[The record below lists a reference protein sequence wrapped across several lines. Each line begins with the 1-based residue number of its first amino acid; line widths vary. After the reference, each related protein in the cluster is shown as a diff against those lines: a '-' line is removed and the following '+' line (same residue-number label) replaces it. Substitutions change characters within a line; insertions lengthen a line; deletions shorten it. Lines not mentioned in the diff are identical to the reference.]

1 MSRRA
6 SIERQTR
13 ETLVRVVIELDGSGK
28 VEVRTPISLFNH
40 LLETLLYYMRA
51 DAVVEASY
59 TGHEVPHHLMEDVG
73 LVLGEAIR
81 SAIGDVAVRR
91 YGWAIVPMDDA
102 LVIAA
107 FDYSHRPTAVTDFG
121 KLGSVEGVDGILL
134 AHFVEALAWR
144 LGATIHVYSLRGVNA
159 HHIVE
164 ASFKALGMAMKVA
177 LEPLS
182 LSQPLSLKGV
192 LG

>member
-81 SAIGDVAVRR
+81 NAVGDVAVRR

-164 ASFKALGMAMKVA
+164 ASFKALGMAMKVG

>member
-51 DAVVEASY
+51 DAVVEAGY

>member
-1 MSRRA
+1 MTRKA
-6 SIERQTR
+6 SVERQTR
-13 ETLVRVVIELDGSGK
+13 ETLVRVSIELNGSGEVK
-28 VEVRTPISLFNH
+28 VNTPISLFNH

-51 DAVVEASY
+51 NAVVEASY
-59 TGHEVPHHLMEDVG
+59 TGHEVPHHLIEDVG

-81 SAIGDVAVRR
+81 NAIKGTTVRR

-107 FDYSHRPTAVTDFG
+107 FDYSHRPIAVTDLG
-121 KLGSVEGVDGILL
+121 KLGSVEGIDGVLL

-144 LGATIHVYSLRGVNA
+144 LGATIHIYSLRGVNT

-164 ASFKALGMAMKVA
+164 ASFKALGMAMKIA
-177 LEPLS
+177 LEPLNS
-182 LSQPLSLKGV
+182 SQPFSLKGT

>member
-81 SAIGDVAVRR
+81 NAVGDVAVRR

-107 FDYSHRPTAVTDFG
+107 FDYSHRPTAITDFG
-121 KLGSVEGVDGILL
+121 KLGSVEGIDGILL

>member
-1 MSRRA
+1 VSRRA

-81 SAIGDVAVRR
+81 NAVGDVAVRR

>member
-1 MSRRA
+1 MSRKA
-6 SIERQTR
+6 SVERQTK
-13 ETLVRVVIELDGSGK
+13 ETRVKVMIELDGNGE

-51 DAVVEASY
+51 NAIVEADY

-81 SAIGDVAVRR
+81 NAIGGIAVKR

-107 FDYSHRPTAVTDFG
+107 FDYSRRPTAVTDFG
-121 KLGSVEGVDGILL
+121 KLGSVEGIDGILL

-144 LGATIHVYSLRGVNA
+144 LGATIHVYRLRGVNT

-177 LEPLS
+177 LEPLG
-182 LSQPLSLKGV
+182 LPQPFSLKGT

>member
-81 SAIGDVAVRR
+81 NAVGDVAIRR

-121 KLGSVEGVDGILL
+121 KLGSVEGIDGILL

>member
-81 SAIGDVAVRR
+81 NAVGDVAVRR

>member
-81 SAIGDVAVRR
+81 NAVGDVAVRR

-121 KLGSVEGVDGILL
+121 KLGSVEGIDGILL